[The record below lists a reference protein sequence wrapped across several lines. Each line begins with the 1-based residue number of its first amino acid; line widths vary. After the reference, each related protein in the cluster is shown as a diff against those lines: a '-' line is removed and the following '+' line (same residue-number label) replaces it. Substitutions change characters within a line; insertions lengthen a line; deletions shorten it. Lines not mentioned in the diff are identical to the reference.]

1 MDVETSAQE
10 AEPTCP
16 EWNCLLVGI
25 AEFLGQESCLLF
37 WYFPHSI
44 GGFKFCLKLKQRLQ
58 TQLFIWSFLSLWCH
72 PVDLHISV
80 SGRAA
85 PRYRFPGQE
94 WLWLPESPR
103 SPAMIPA
110 TLSGRQ
116 VPEGSDHLSRRS
128 KLLLLV
134 TDGASCTRWREKLS
148 HSILEPEWPW
158 QAIEGSDFLMSVIGE
173 SSCVMMSVI
182 EAAWGKQLTERP
194 PWLRVVEGGP
204 LLIGSWPP
212 GSRAEVAAYVAAT
225 SVSAQPVPSHP
236 FSSQFLSVLPLTPA
250 H

>member
-1 MDVETSAQE
+1 MELLASGHCWIPGPGILPFILVFPPFYWWFQILPKIE
-10 AEPTCP
+10 AKASNPTFH
-16 EWNCLLVGI
+16 LV
-25 AEFLGQESCLLF
+25 F
-37 WYFPHSI
+37 
-44 GGFKFCLKLKQRLQ
+44 
-58 TQLFIWSFLSLWCH
+58 SLPMMH

-134 TDGASCTRWREKLS
+134 SDGASCTRWREKLS
-148 HSILEPEWPW
+148 PSILEPERPW
-158 QAIEGSDFLMSVIGE
+158 QAIEGSGFLMSVIRE
-173 SSCVMMSVI
+173 SSCVIMSVTV
-182 EAAWGKQLTERP
+182 AAWGKQLTERP

-204 LLIGSWPP
+204 LLIGSRPP
-212 GSRAEVAAYVAAT
+212 GRRAEVAAYVAT
-225 SVSAQPVPSHP
+225 TYVPAAACAKPSFFFP
-236 FSSQFLSVLPLTPA
+236 IFSVLPLTPA